1 MSAQTSTR
9 PNGINGSVASV
20 KGQLDASKLKFDL
33 TTALKDIPKPG
44 SAELWEQNVATDH
57 MVTCRWTV
65 QSGWDDPVIKPFG
78 DLTISPL
85 ASCLHYATQCFE
97 GMKVYRGYDNRVRL
111 FRPDRNARRLVM
123 SAERVSLPSFD
134 PEQLVELIKA
144 LVRVDGKRWLPE
156 PGSFRYIRP
165 ALIGTGRQLGIQIP
179 KEAILM
185 VTMVCWP
192 DFSTE
197 VPPGANPRSDLRL
210 ITSRNDTIRA
220 WPGGF
225 GYAKV
230 GANYGPSF
238 ASHCEAQQAG
248 YDQVLW
254 LLGDEG
260 QVTEAGASN
269 FFAVVRDEKTS
280 KPVLLTAPLTDR
292 VILDGVTR
300 RSVLDLVQ
308 NRLSEELEVR
318 EAKFTIKDIEAAWR
332 SGLLQEAFVS
342 GTAFFIKNVSTIRHA
357 PVTLGVLGR
366 YYSAR
371 HTLGQYRSACVTA
384 TYNISLPNDSLL
396 NEFENALE
404 HALQATIRQHAGL
417 QYGISDEKEAGV
429 PLFRQIRTFDR
440 QDILEV
446 IDSQHFKAHDEEAED
461 VNDDALSKSLQN
473 GHSQLWL
480 ENKPAWK
487 VLVVKHTRGF
497 TSGTPLRL
505 HIAFFAHH
513 AIADGLSGVAFHASL
528 MNNLKLDT
536 PMPASWPRE
545 LNEVKDP
552 PPTIEER
559 VDCLSCN
566 CAICT
571 TPDKSD
577 EPVWG
582 GGPIPAAPTVNYES
596 RVRIVTVPAA
606 PFSSLLK
613 KCKQANITVTGLL
626 HAIICTSLS
635 DSVKEDI
642 PGLGAFTPFSA
653 RRHSGASDGDIVNHI
668 SYLTSYVSQEELQ
681 KFKSYQKGSTTGEE
695 RVIDLARWFSNEV
708 ATKTKEFP
716 HGSMATKLSQVHDII
731 QECQSQGGTKRR
743 YTALLHIAMQ
753 AQRVSHCRW
762 RDSGGRIFRRKL
774 NASSQ
779 VLVRNGPAEGGR
791 EPGRSIDWPMFAG
804 DKALDLRRRALQL
817 YDKSEVMQML
827 RRGSYHDDSM
837 APETRSEPLRE
848 WIILIPDNKDSL
860 ETRMRVRESHI
871 KDMLKHIDSGLF
883 QMGGGTLAGDS
894 VDGSAIIARA
904 KSEADVLAVLKN
916 DVYARSGVWDLENI
930 KFIPFKCV
938 YRREHID
945 GAVMGA
951 GWKF

>member
-9 PNGINGSVASV
+9 PNGTNGSAARP

-65 QSGWDDPVIKPFG
+65 QNGWEDPVIKAFG

-97 GMKVYRGYDNRVRL
+97 GMKVYRGFDGRIRL
-111 FRPDRNARRLVM
+111 FRPDRNAKRLAM
-123 SAERVSLPSFD
+123 SAERVSLPGFD
-134 PEQLVELIKA
+134 HEQLVELIKA
-144 LVRVDGKRWLPE
+144 LVRVDAKRWLPE

-185 VTMVCWP
+185 ITMVCWP
-192 DFSTE
+192 DFSIE
-197 VPPGANPRSDLRL
+197 SPPGVEPRSDLRL

-254 LLGDEG
+254 LLGEEG

-300 RSVLDLVQ
+300 RSVLDLVKS
-308 NRLSEELEVR
+308 RLSEELEVR
-318 EAKFTIKDIEAAWR
+318 EAKFTIKDIEKAWR
-332 SGLLQEAFVS
+332 NGLLQEAFVS
-342 GTAFFIKNVSTIRHA
+342 GTAFFIKNVSTIRVGDFNIDLPQKQDDASAFGPRIKSWLKDIILALLLFLVHLMSKPSYDYCLQMA
-357 PVTLGVLGR
+357 KHSPATLGVLGR

-396 NEFENALE
+396 NEFDNLLE
-404 HALQATIRQHAGL
+404 HALQATIQQHAGL
-417 QYGISDEKEAGV
+417 QYGVSDEKVAGV
-429 PLFRQIRTFDR
+429 PLFRQIRTFNP
-440 QDILEV
+440 QDV
-446 IDSQHFKAHDEEAED
+446 MKVVTSQDPAGEGEG
-461 VNDDALSKSLQN
+461 VSNDALSKILEN
-473 GHSQLWL
+473 GHSELWPP
-480 ENKPAWK
+480 NKPAWK
-487 VLVVKHTRGF
+487 VVVVKHTSNCAFGP
-497 TSGTPLRL
+497 SSKL
-505 HIAFFAHH
+505 HITFLAHH

-528 MNNLKLDT
+528 MNNLKLDKT
-536 PMPASWPRE
+536 IPAKWPLE
-545 LNEVKDP
+545 LNEVQDP
-552 PPTIEER
+552 PPTMEER
-559 VDCLSCN
+559 VDCLSCT
-566 CAICT
+566 CTTCT

-577 EPVWG
+577 ELVWG
-582 GGPIPAAPTVNYES
+582 GGRISAAPTVDYES

-606 PFSSLLK
+606 PFSDLLR

-626 HAIICTSLS
+626 HAIICSSLNNS
-635 DSVKEDI
+635 IKEDI
-642 PGLGAFTPFSA
+642 PGFRVVTPFSA
-653 RRHSGASDGDIVNHI
+653 RRHTGASDAEIVNHI

-681 KFKSYQKGSTTGEE
+681 KVEVCKQGTTTGEE
-695 RVIDLARWFSNEV
+695 HILDLARRFSNEI
-708 ATKTKEFP
+708 ATKVKEFP
-716 HGSMATKLSQVHDII
+716 HGSMATKLGQVQDIL
-731 QECQSQGGTKRR
+731 QQCQSQGG
-743 YTALLHIAMQ
+743 I
-753 AQRVSHCRW
+753 
-762 RDSGGRIFRRKL
+762 
-774 NASSQ
+774 
-779 VLVRNGPAEGGR
+779 E
-791 EPGRSIDWPMFAG
+791 
-804 DKALDLRRRALQL
+804 
-817 YDKSEVMQML
+817 
-827 RRGSYHDDSM
+827 RRGSDHNSM
-837 APETRSEPLRE
+837 APEMASEPVTE
-848 WIILIPDNKDSL
+848 WIVLIPDNNGSL
-860 ETRMRVRESHI
+860 EMRMRVRETHI
-871 KDMLKHIDSGLF
+871 KDMLQHIDSGLF

-894 VDGSAIIARA
+894 VNGSAIIARA
-904 KSEADVLAVLKN
+904 KSEADVLAILNN